1 MRRWGTFLFGVFVG
15 GLLIYGVLNY
25 HVIQT
30 RDGTHLVPKVNAQL
44 ASTYVDIREFTPR
57 DWIDH
62 PQILEALH
70 LANRDDLLKMAA
82 GDAANNAINRLL
94 GPGPAGR

>member
-25 HVIQT
+25 HVIQA

-62 PQILEALH
+62 PEILEALH
-70 LANRDDLLKMAA
+70 LAKRDDLLKMAA
-82 GDAANNAINRLL
+82 SDAANNAIDRLL
-94 GPGPAGR
+94 GPAPARR